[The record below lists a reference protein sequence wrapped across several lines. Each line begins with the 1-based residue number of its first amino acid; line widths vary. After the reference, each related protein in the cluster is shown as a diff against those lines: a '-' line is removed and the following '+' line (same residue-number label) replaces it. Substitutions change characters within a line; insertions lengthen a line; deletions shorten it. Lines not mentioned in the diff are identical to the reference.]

1 MRPKPL
7 RSTLFL
13 VFVLLALPI
22 ATASSAPRTLTEQE
36 KATHVLNRLAFGPR
50 PGDVAR
56 VQQMGIRQYIEQ
68 QLHPEQINDS
78 AVDSR
83 LSQLSSIRMKT
94 NELLARYPDPQQVAQ
109 RAGIQKPKADDK
121 NAQANRNQLQ
131 TYMMQNG
138 LERPQQLLQELESQK
153 IIRGIYSERQL
164 QEVMTDFW
172 FNHFNVYWNK
182 GQDKWLTTDYEMN
195 AIRPNALGKFKDL
208 LMATAKSPA
217 MLFYLDNHLSTVP
230 NTAPALSAAARAR
243 LANPGGPLPPN
254 IAAEEAN
261 QAKNRKKDGINE
273 NYGRELMELHTLGVD
288 GGYTQ
293 KDVQE
298 VARALTGWTIDRPRQ
313 DARFVF
319 RLMMHDRGEK
329 VVLGNRIRAGGG
341 IEDGEKV
348 IDILAHHPSTA
359 RFISTKLVRYFVSD
373 NPPDSLVDKVAATF
387 MKTDGDIREMLRT
400 IFYSDEFMSPDA
412 YGQKTKSAFEY
423 VVSSIRAMNGDTN
436 GSPRMAQ
443 LLTKMGQP
451 LYQYVAPTGFPDR
464 ADYWLT
470 DGTLIERINFA
481 VNLTAN
487 KLPDTRVQ
495 LNDFPD
501 AKTAALFLG
510 SPEFQK
516 R

>member
-1 MRPKPL
+1 
-7 RSTLFL
+7 
-13 VFVLLALPI
+13 
-22 ATASSAPRTLTEQE
+22 
-36 KATHVLNRLAFGPR
+36 
-50 PGDVAR
+50 
-56 VQQMGIRQYIEQ
+56 
-68 QLHPEQINDS
+68 
-78 AVDSR
+78 
-83 LSQLSSIRMKT
+83 
-94 NELLARYPDPQQVAQ
+94 
-109 RAGIQKPKADDK
+109 
-121 NAQANRNQLQ
+121 
-131 TYMMQNG
+131 
-138 LERPQQLLQELESQK
+138 
-153 IIRGIYSERQL
+153 
-164 QEVMTDFW
+164 
-172 FNHFNVYWNK
+172 
-182 GQDKWLTTDYEMN
+182 
-195 AIRPNALGKFKDL
+195 
-208 LMATAKSPA
+208 

-230 NTAPALSAAARAR
+230 NTAPPLGAAARAR
-243 LANPGGPLPPN
+243 LANPGAPLPPN

-319 RLMMHDRGEK
+319 RIMMHDRGEK

-423 VVSSIRAMNGDTN
+423 VISSIRAMNGETS

-443 LLTKMGQP
+443 VLTKMGQP
-451 LYQYVAPTGFPDR
+451 LYQFVAPTGFPDR

-470 DGTLIERINFA
+470 DGTLVERINFA

-501 AKTAALFLG
+501 SKTAALYLG